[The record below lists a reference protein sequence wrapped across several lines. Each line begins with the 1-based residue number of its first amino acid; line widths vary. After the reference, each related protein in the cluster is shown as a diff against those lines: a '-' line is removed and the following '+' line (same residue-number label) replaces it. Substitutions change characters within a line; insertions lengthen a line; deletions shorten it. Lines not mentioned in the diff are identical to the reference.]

1 MELLFAFIIPIVS
14 FRIMD
19 RVTHSLGM
27 EVEFFLLFLQLFGY
41 LLMFNM
47 MVLTFWMIMF
57 IVKKWNDKVV
67 EYLANQ

>member
-1 MELLFAFIIPIVS
+1 MEAEL
-14 FRIMD
+14 
-19 RVTHSLGM
+19 
-27 EVEFFLLFLQLFGY
+27 EFCCFLQLFGY
-41 LLMFNM
+41 LLMVNM